1 MYFYGLC
8 FYEGDGVSQDYGEA
22 VKWWKKAAEKGNED
36 AMYFYGLCFYEGDGV
51 SQDYGEAVKWW
62 KKAAEKGHDGAK
74 EALRNM
80 DY

>member
-1 MYFYGLC
+1 MLSYGEC
-8 FYEGDGVSQDYGEA
+8 FY
-22 VKWWKKAAEKGNED
+22 N
-36 AMYFYGLCFYEGDGV
+36 GDGV

-80 DY
+80 NY